1 MKTISIISQKGG
13 AGKTTL
19 ALNLAGAAEAL
30 GHSCVVIDLDPQAS
44 AKGWHDHRQKESPVV
59 ISAQASR
66 LDDVLETSKKH
77 GADICIIDTAPH
89 SETAALAA
97 ARAAD
102 LILIPCRAGILDLRG
117 ISSSVDLVQL
127 AKRPALIVLNAV
139 PPRSGMAD
147 QAAEAIRKYGIEV
160 ASIRVSQRAAF
171 NHSLTAG
178 QTAVEY
184 EPEGIAAEEIRA
196 LYLLACKQAGM
207 ITRNKP
213 KQGEKDRMSKKP
225 SLAAALQTFD
235 RAPATPAAVAQR
247 PAPSHAPRSRHKA
260 KARRKGEGRSIPPR
274 PRAAPGRRPSSA
286 ISIRAYRSSSSRSRL
301 TGTATIQDLLR
312 EASQRFVSEVKKP
325 TIA

>member
-19 ALNLAGAAEAL
+19 ALNLAGAAEAF
-30 GHSCVVIDLDPQAS
+30 GHRCVVIDLDPQAS

-66 LDDVLETSKKH
+66 IKDVLDTARQH

-117 ISSSVDLVQL
+117 ISSSVDLAQL

-139 PPRSGMAD
+139 PPRGAMAD
-147 QAAEAIRKYGIEV
+147 HAAEAIRPYGIDV
-160 ASIRVSQRAAF
+160 AVTRISQRATF

-184 EPEGIAAEEIRA
+184 EPDGVAAQKIRA
-196 LYLLACKQAGM
+196 LYQLACKHAGM
-207 ITRNKP
+207 ITRNKTN
-213 KQGEKDRMSKKP
+213 KE
-225 SLAAALQTFD
+225 
-235 RAPATPAAVAQR
+235 
-247 PAPSHAPRSRHKA
+247 
-260 KARRKGEGRSIPPR
+260 RK
-274 PRAAPGRRPSSA
+274 
-286 ISIRAYRSSSSRSRL
+286 
-301 TGTATIQDLLR
+301 TA
-312 EASQRFVSEVKKP
+312 
-325 TIA
+325 